1 MTMDAS
7 GQVDYYPYGDERLHA
22 LLRRG
27 NGLFEGMTL
36 EELRGASLALSLLSD
51 HMHDIWF
58 VQQSPFDSRA
68 LVKILGELYEMSGER
83 LAHLQRT
90 QVQAGGRQ

>member
-1 MTMDAS
+1 MTSDIS
-7 GQVDYYPYGDERLHA
+7 GQVDYYPYGDERLYA
-22 LLRRG
+22 LLLRG

-68 LVKILGELYEMSGER
+68 LVRILGELYEMSGER
-83 LAHLQRT
+83 LIYLQQT
-90 QVQAGGRQ
+90 HAQATKQ